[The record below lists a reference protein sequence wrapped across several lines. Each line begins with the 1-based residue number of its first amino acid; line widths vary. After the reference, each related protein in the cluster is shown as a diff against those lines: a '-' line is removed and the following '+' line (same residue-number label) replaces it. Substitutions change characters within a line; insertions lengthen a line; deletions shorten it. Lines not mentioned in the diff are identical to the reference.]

1 MHWWTNSN
9 HSATTMSLIE
19 RISAEVDTRFRNWA
33 FRGSIVDWH
42 YLDGQVMVKDF
53 DIVTA
58 DPFEPDYACP
68 TYGPRFHWKFIGRA
82 IDVFYEADPGP
93 RMQTIEARVERI
105 KWLATKYP
113 DRQTKYQDL
122 LERYAK
128 LLNPDP
134 MFTKPISR
142 TCPHRGGQLRTMTS
156 DLCGTR
162 GHNLPVFSC
171 ELHGECTHRQ
181 VCKGQDVSVK
191 ICVGCSD
198 GPWAF

>member
-1 MHWWTNSN
+1 MHWWSHDNRV
-9 HSATTMSLIE
+9 AATMSLIE
-19 RISAEVDTRFRNWA
+19 RISAEVDTRFRSWA
-33 FRGSIVDWH
+33 FRGSLVDWH
-42 YLDGQVMVKDF
+42 YFDGQVLIKDF
-53 DIVTA
+53 DIVTS
-58 DPFEPDYACP
+58 DPFEPAYVCP
-68 TYGPRFHWKFIGRA
+68 TYGPRFHWKFMGRA

-122 LERYAK
+122 LERYAR
-128 LLNPDP
+128 LQDP
-134 MFTKPISR
+134 QRKS
-142 TCPHRGGQLRTMTS
+142 CPHRGDQLRTMTS

-162 GHNLPVFSC
+162 GHNLPVYSC

-181 VCKGQDVSVK
+181 VCKGQDEAVK